1 MDVSAIDYYA
11 NHGGSFLHKASAP
24 SKLVFAGLVIAS
36 VVVTGNFYFLLG
48 AYITLAALVFRTG
61 LPAFKVITIA
71 AYPAIFALIF
81 AAAGWNG
88 NWIGA
93 GVIVLKALTAALAS
107 VIVIV
112 TTPYPDV
119 FASLRPFLP
128 KIIAEGLFL
137 TYRSL
142 FLLLDLL
149 DNLLKA
155 LQVRGGISRGKIVR
169 NVVNFSSGIGLLL
182 VRGLDISEKFYGV
195 MRVRG
200 YNGKLSDGYDRA
212 GSPLCDAG
220 AVLTGAVI
228 LALALM
234 MRYEPGLES
243 LGIYFVYAA
252 VLALVLSAA
261 WGLYPKREAEAWK
274 KS

>member
-11 NHGGSFLHKASAP
+11 NHGASFLHRASAP
-24 SKLVFAGLVIAS
+24 PKLVFAGLVIAA
-36 VVVTGNFYFLLG
+36 VVVSGNFYFLLG
-48 AYITLAALVFRTG
+48 AYVTLAALVFRTG
-61 LPAFKVITIA
+61 LPALRVITIA
-71 AYPAIFALIF
+71 AYPAIFAVIF

-88 NWIGA
+88 DWIGA

-112 TTPYPDV
+112 TTPYPEV

-142 FLLLDLL
+142 FVLLALM
-149 DNLLKA
+149 DNLVKA
-155 LQVRGGISRGKIVR
+155 LRVRGGISRGRIVH

-200 YNGKLSDGYDRA
+200 YNGKLSGGYGRA
-212 GSPLCDAG
+212 GSLLCDGG

-228 LALALM
+228 LALALII
-234 MRYEPGLES
+234 RFWPGLDA
-243 LGIYFVYAA
+243 LGIYFLYAA
-252 VLALVLSAA
+252 VIALAASAA
-261 WGLYPKREAEAWK
+261 GVLYPKQGDEAWK